1 MEHELLHAVLAHPS
15 RAAAHLGVASHPETA
30 ALFGVAC
37 DLVVNQLLSA
47 GPPLPGAITL
57 ALLPDE
63 HRVPGLTADEY
74 FTLLKH
80 LYAQGLLPNLHLCLG
95 PDCRKSKCRGP
106 ASGHPWGGVSL
117 SEAQLTQAGFEPL
130 VRETALR
137 CSSKAYGRLP
147 AGVRSAVQVIL
158 DAYEPTLDWRR
169 VLRMFSASS
178 RRTRVRATLRTPSRR
193 YHTFPGIRIA
203 RGQRLAVCVDTSGSI
218 DSKTL
223 AGFFAEVHQI
233 WRAGAEVVVFEVDA
247 EVQRTW
253 QYRGTPPTIATGRG
267 GTCFEPGLRA
277 VREAVPRFD
286 ACVYLTDGEGPKPDT
301 SPGVPLLWLVTR
313 AGTMGSHLAYGQS
326 VRMRDVD
333 PHAGQTVQ

>member
-1 MEHELLHAVLAHPS
+1 MA
-15 RAAAHLGVASHPETA
+15 
-30 ALFGVAC
+30 
-37 DLVVNQLLSA
+37 
-47 GPPLPGAITL
+47 
-57 ALLPDE
+57 
-63 HRVPGLTADEY
+63 
-74 FTLLKH
+74 
-80 LYAQGLLPNLHLCLG
+80 
-95 PDCRKSKCRGP
+95 
-106 ASGHPWGGVSL
+106 
-117 SEAQLTQAGFEPL
+117 QAGFEPL

-137 CSSKAYGRLP
+137 CSSNAYGWLP
-147 AGVRSAVQVIL
+147 AGVRSAVRVIL

-218 DSKTL
+218 ENKTL

-233 WRAGAEVVVFEVDA
+233 WRAGAEVVVLEVDA

-253 QYRGTPPTIATGRG
+253 PYRGTPPTIATGRG

-286 ACVYLTDGEGPKPDT
+286 ACVYLTDGKGPKPDT
-301 SPGVPLLWLVTR
+301 NPGVPLLWLVTP
-313 AGTMGSHLAYGQS
+313 AGTLGSHLAYGQS
-326 VRMRDVD
+326 VRMRPDNE
-333 PHAGQTVQ
+333 AATFG